1 MIDYIRHPN
10 IDPVMIHI
18 GPFAIHWYGFMY
30 LLAFS
35 ICYGLSKHYSRYSN
49 SVINSQEID
58 NYFAYAC
65 LSLIVGGR
73 LGYVIFYTYPQW
85 TYDPIYIFRIWEGG
99 MSFHGGLIGVIVY
112 TFYFARKTHKK
123 VLEITDFLVPLIPIG
138 LALGRLGNFI
148 NGELWGRVAPE
159 FRYAILFPSSHD
171 QDLTYVSL
179 HPEFQS
185 IFQQLGM
192 LPRYPSQLYEFFM
205 EGVILFIAM
214 YFVSRRNSCVGRVSG
229 SFLLLY
235 SLFRI
240 SGEFFREPDPQFTG
254 EWVNFISMG
263 QILSI
268 PMLVGGLVLILSKC
282 TQNNVN
288 NKKVS
293 K

>member
-1 MIDYIRHPN
+1 
-10 IDPVMIHI
+10 
-18 GPFAIHWYGFMY
+18 
-30 LLAFS
+30 
-35 ICYGLSKHYSRYSN
+35 
-49 SVINSQEID
+49 
-58 NYFAYAC
+58 
-65 LSLIVGGR
+65 
-73 LGYVIFYTYPQW
+73 
-85 TYDPIYIFRIWEGG
+85 
-99 MSFHGGLIGVIVY
+99 
-112 TFYFARKTHKK
+112 
-123 VLEITDFLVPLIPIG
+123 
-138 LALGRLGNFI
+138 
-148 NGELWGRVAPE
+148 
-159 FRYAILFPSSHD
+159 
-171 QDLTYVSL
+171 
-179 HPEFQS
+179 
-185 IFQQLGM
+185 M

-214 YFVSRRNSCVGRVSG
+214 YFFSRRNSCVGRISG